1 MSVGVAMLREQI
13 GLSQSDL
20 ARALNVSLMTVKRW
34 EEQGIKPSGL
44 AADVIRGIGA
54 AIEDGADPKS
64 VGRTVRMGIGA
75 LICYGLLRQLE
86 ISPLAKYRLV

>member
-1 MSVGVAMLREQI
+1 MSVDVAKLRKRL
-13 GLSQSDL
+13 GLEQSDW

-44 AADVIRGIGA
+44 AADVIRGIWC

-75 LICYGLLRQLE
+75 LICYGLLRQLG
-86 ISPLAKYRLV
+86 ISPLAGAAG

>member
-1 MSVGVAMLREQI
+1 MSVDVAKLRKRL
-13 GLSQSDL
+13 GLEQSDW

-44 AADVIRGIGA
+44 ADDVIRGIA
-54 AIEDGADPKS
+54 NAIEDGADPKS

-75 LICYGLLRQLE
+75 LICYGLLRQLG
-86 ISPLAKYRLV
+86 ISPVTGATS